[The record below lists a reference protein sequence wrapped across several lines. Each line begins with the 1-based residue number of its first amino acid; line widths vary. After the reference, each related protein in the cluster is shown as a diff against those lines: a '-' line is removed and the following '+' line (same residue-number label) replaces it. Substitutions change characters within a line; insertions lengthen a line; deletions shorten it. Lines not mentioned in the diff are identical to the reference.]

1 MGHNKLQ
8 YAKVA
13 VFSIQKIKK
22 EKKMASEGG
31 VCPIPAETKEVD
43 IYRDTPLRLLGYAN
57 EVGEAF
63 RALVSVKF
71 VIGTYGV
78 ASAYVLADTYD
89 KASKAKKQL
98 GDTEGANTKVG
109 IAAFDTPVWQAL
121 ASVIIPGF
129 TINRICAGSLFSLAK
144 VAPKLPLTTRKW
156 ITTAVGLG
164 VIPFIVH
171 PIDSGVHWGMDNT
184 TRKWIGGADIK
195 LD

>member
-1 MGHNKLQ
+1 MKWSFSKQVLSVLPSISS
-8 YAKVA
+8 YLKF
-13 VFSIQKIKK
+13 VFSL
-22 EKKMASEGG
+22 
-31 VCPIPAETKEVD
+31 
-43 IYRDTPLRLLGYAN
+43 PLSK
-57 EVGEAF
+57 
-63 RALVSVKF
+63 SV
-71 VIGTYGV
+71 
-78 ASAYVLADTYD
+78 L
-89 KASKAKKQL
+89 
-98 GDTEGANTKVG
+98 
-109 IAAFDTPVWQAL
+109 
-121 ASVIIPGF
+121 IPGF

>member
-1 MGHNKLQ
+1 
-8 YAKVA
+8 
-13 VFSIQKIKK
+13 
-22 EKKMASEGG
+22 MASNSE
-31 VCPIPAETKEVD
+31 VCPIPNETKEVD

-98 GDTEGANTKVG
+98 GDQEGAMSKVG
-109 IAAFDTPVWQAL
+109 IAAFDTLVWQAL

-129 TINRICAGSLFSLAK
+129 TINRICAGSLLSLAK
-144 VAPKLPLTTRKW
+144 VAPKVPLTTRKW

-171 PIDSGVHWGMDNT
+171 PIDSLVHFGMDNT